1 MKTGERIV
9 RGRFTSV
16 NKSIAA
22 ALCIVAENVE
32 KFFPRGVC
40 ALFFKN

>member
-22 ALCIVAENVE
+22 ALCIVAENVAKLFSSE
-32 KFFPRGVC
+32 KKRRD
-40 ALFFKN
+40 